1 VVDNDS
7 AQPLVPAT
15 GDTDEKLMLSAVTVA
30 EDNVGDQPTPQ
41 ADADYCQKRDC
52 DHARLCDDK
61 MIVMVVVTRATRG
74 CGDCTE

>member
-1 VVDNDS
+1 
-7 AQPLVPAT
+7 
-15 GDTDEKLMLSAVTVA
+15 VTVA

-41 ADADYCQKRDC
+41 ADADYCQKGDC

-61 MIVMVVVTRATRG
+61 MIVMVVVTRATRR